1 MGEDIVCPAEYLQG
15 MAAVAAKAT
24 GGRKHFRYRSEGSMT
39 GSEGGGGSS
48 AKSLSSWS
56 GSTESGSSAE
66 CPEPAVGVHVRTAW
80 QIETVQ
86 HLFALANLE
95 WTPYHAHYCGMTGVI
110 SRFDDDD
117 SHRSAC
123 LLRFYNNASVG
134 LGNELPW
141 PLSACEP
148 IPLPSLAAP
157 RPKSHDPYPTLT
169 SPPPT
174 WQSHTGSVPAHLPAP
189 SWAPSRFPP
198 PHPPT
203 SHNASLCPS
212 FSVPST
218 PSTETARSDTSGNE
232 VCLSAYVAALVVA
245 CATARDDMRPDMPK
259 NAPPKPEVCLGC
271 SSLHTLKA
279 TKGVCCSVLFLLS
292 IRIHTPPHSNGE
304 GTVCRAFVSSA
315 VPAKHSIC
323 KGETRASCLLTRE
336 RRPWPCLQG
345 SGKKDSSTRGCS
357 QGAPHLP
364 FPTTAQLLYP
374 RTLTNI
380 IYMNNI
386 NSEHCCEKKY
396 KKNTA
401 TQRESC
407 TDAAG
412 KRPPRSTC
420 PHPTNCILCTRPPH
434 ASNVRKAKPPPKKT

>member
-1 MGEDIVCPAEYLQG
+1 MGEGIACPAEYLPG
-15 MAAVAAKAT
+15 MAAVAAKGT

-56 GSTESGSSAE
+56 GSTESGSSTE

-86 HLFALANLE
+86 HLFALANLD
-95 WTPYHAHYCGMTGVI
+95 WTSYHAHYCGMTGVI

-117 SHRSAC
+117 SHRSTC

-169 SPPPT
+169 SPSPT

-245 CATARDDMRPDMPK
+245 CVTARDDMRPDMPK

-279 TKGVCCSVLFLLS
+279 TKGQRRGNRVQS
-292 IRIHTPPHSNGE
+292 IRFE
-304 GTVCRAFVSSA
+304 CSA
-315 VPAKHSIC
+315 CEAQHLQRRDTGKLSLDTR
-323 KGETRASCLLTRE
+323 KETMAL
-336 RRPWPCLQG
+336 
-345 SGKKDSSTRGCS
+345 STRVREERIFNKRVLARCPS
-357 QGAPHLP
+357 VVPH
-364 FPTTAQLLYP
+364 
-374 RTLTNI
+374 
-380 IYMNNI
+380 
-386 NSEHCCEKKY
+386 NSTPVVPQNPYEHNLHE
-396 KKNTA
+396 
-401 TQRESC
+401 
-407 TDAAG
+407 
-412 KRPPRSTC
+412 
-420 PHPTNCILCTRPPH
+420 
-434 ASNVRKAKPPPKKT
+434 